1 MATATYIPA
10 SVPRDAV
17 ERIRRLRALAWLLDN
32 SIPLPGGYR
41 IGLDA
46 IIGLVP
52 GIGDAIGA
60 LFSTFILNEA
70 RLLGAPK
77 SVLMRMTAN
86 VVIETVIGAIP
97 FAGDLFDAA
106 FKSNMRNLALLE
118 QYRLDPTASRR
129 NSVWFGIGFSVLLI
143 AILAAMIAIPV
154 LLIVGLAKLF

>member
-1 MATATYIPA
+1 M
-10 SVPRDAV
+10 
-17 ERIRRLRALAWLLDN
+17 
-32 SIPLPGGYR
+32 
-41 IGLDA
+41 
-46 IIGLVP
+46 
-52 GIGDAIGA
+52 
-60 LFSTFILNEA
+60 FSTFILNEA